1 MTEAK
6 FTKGSTMRH
15 VLVMSAS
22 GSIGLFAMFLAD
34 FMNIYFVSLLGEV
47 ETAAVGYAVTITFF
61 NTSVSIGLSI
71 AVGAV
76 VSHAIGSRRRKRAR
90 KYVLNTLIY
99 SLLVSVFVVAIQWPF
114 LGDLLSLLGAEGRTH
129 DVAMNFLKIAIPS
142 MPFLVGAMAMSGV
155 LRAVGDAKRGML
167 NTLSI
172 ALVNAALDPILIFA
186 LSMGVEGAATAMVVA
201 RASAFAI
208 GAYSVFITHGLT
220 TGFNW
225 TRFKLHS
232 VPITRVALPA
242 ILTNAATPIGTGFV
256 VAAISSFGDDA
267 VKGFAIVSRLAP
279 LAFGP
284 VFALSGSVGPILG
297 QNLGAKLY
305 DRIARAFS
313 DSVLIVFIY
322 CISVASLLFLL
333 QDQIANIFDATGD
346 AANLIH
352 FYCTWIGFIFF
363 FQGTLFVANA
373 TFNNL
378 GRPTFSTM
386 FNMGRATIGTI
397 PFVWLGAPY
406 GPEGIIAA
414 TTLGASL
421 FGVAAFFVAK
431 SHIHKLASGEASPRH
446 RPGGRRRGFPFP
458 MWPFSRLK

>member
-15 VLVMSAS
+15 VLVMASS
-22 GSIGLFAMFLAD
+22 GSVGLAAMFLAD
-34 FMNIYFVSLLGEV
+34 FINIYFVSLLGEV

-76 VSHAIGSRRRKRAR
+76 VSHAIGSRRRQRAR
-90 KYVLNTLIY
+90 KYVLNSLIY
-99 SLLVSVFVVAIQWPF
+99 SIAVALFAVAALWPF
-114 LGDLLSLLGAEGRTH
+114 LGDLLTLLGAKGRTH
-129 DVAMNFLKIAIPS
+129 DVAMSFLKIAIPS
-142 MPFLVGAMAMSGV
+142 MPLLVGAMAMSGV
-155 LRAVGDAKRGML
+155 LRAVGDAKRGMM
-167 NTLSI
+167 NTMAI
-172 ALVNAALDPILIFA
+172 AIVNAILDPIFIFA
-186 LSMGVEGAATAMVVA
+186 LSMGVEGAAVAMVFA
-201 RASAFAI
+201 RGIAFAV
-208 GAYSVFITHGLT
+208 GAYSVFVTHGLRT
-220 TGFNW
+220 QFDW

-256 VAAISSFGDDA
+256 VAAISNFGDDA
-267 VKGFAIVSRLAP
+267 VKGFTIITRLAP

-313 DSVLIVFIY
+313 DSILVTFIY
-322 CISVASLLFLL
+322 CISIASVLFLL
-333 QDQIANIFDATGD
+333 QNSIASIFDAKGD
-346 AANLIH
+346 AASLIH
-352 FYCTWIGFIFF
+352 FYCTWIVFIFF
-363 FQGTLFVANA
+363 FQATLFIANA
-373 TFNNL
+373 SFNNL
-378 GRPTFSTM
+378 GRPTYSTM

-397 PFVWLGAPY
+397 PFVWLGTPY
-406 GPEGIIAA
+406 GPEGIVAA

-421 FGVAAFFVAK
+421 FGVASFFVAK
-431 SHIHKLASGEASPRH
+431 RHIRQLATGEAKPKH
-446 RPGGRRRGFPFP
+446 IPGGRRRGFPFP
-458 MWPFSRLK
+458 LWPFSRPK